1 MDVVEFGRRL
11 CEAAN
16 DADAAEV
23 AGGRDRPILYG
34 PYHFTGLRAAAE
46 LAVSE
51 ERAKHVDD
59 LVECADEMRKSAVAL
74 DGFGEAEEAR
84 ARRLTAICLEDMA
97 CSLRL
102 RGDMNGEAWSCER
115 CGRYDSETLDCP
127 RTTSCLP
134 GYWSFIR
141 KVTLPEPTS
150 LADSPRCELNKL
162 LDQLQQDTGR
172 TPVAVRL
179 PAGTPLVVSSM
190 LPWRIAVVVHPS
202 VRPVL
207 EPASDQDTP

>member
-1 MDVVEFGRRL
+1 MEFGRRL
-11 CEAAN
+11 CVAAN

-59 LVECADEMRKSAVAL
+59 LVECADEMRNSAVAL
-74 DGFGEAEEAR
+74 EGFGEAEEAR
-84 ARRLTAICLEDMA
+84 VRRLTAICLLGMA

-102 RGDMNGEAWSCER
+102 RGDMNGQGRSCER
-115 CGRYDSETLDCP
+115 CARYDSEKLDCP
-127 RTTSCLP
+127 RTKTCMP
-134 GYWSFIR
+134 GHWSFIR
-141 KVTLPEPTS
+141 KVTLPEPTHP
-150 LADSPRCELNKL
+150 ADAPQCEWNKL
-162 LDQLQQDTGR
+162 LAQLQQDTGR
-172 TPVAVRL
+172 TPVSVRL
-179 PAGTPLVVSSM
+179 PAGTTLVVSAM

-202 VRPVL
+202 VRSVL
-207 EPASDQDTP
+207 DSDSNQGTP

>member
-1 MDVVEFGRRL
+1 MEVVEFGRRL
-11 CEAAN
+11 CVAAN
-16 DADAAEV
+16 EADASEV
-23 AGGRDRPILYG
+23 AGGRDRPIIYG
-34 PYHFTGLRAAAE
+34 PHHVTGLRAAAE

-59 LVECADEMRKSAVAL
+59 LLDSAAGMNRSARAL
-74 DGFGEAEEAR
+74 DNFGEHEEAR
-84 ARRLTAICLEDMA
+84 VRRLTALCLEELA
-97 CSLRL
+97 VGLRM
-102 RGDMNGEAWSCER
+102 RGDMNGEARSCER